1 MKNREYPQ
9 RVSLNLDK
17 QLQRA
22 LDSVKQEFGMKD
34 TQAVYYVLRKYFG
47 LIQKEV
53 TIGKEQDT

>member
-1 MKNREYPQ
+1 MKNRKYPQ